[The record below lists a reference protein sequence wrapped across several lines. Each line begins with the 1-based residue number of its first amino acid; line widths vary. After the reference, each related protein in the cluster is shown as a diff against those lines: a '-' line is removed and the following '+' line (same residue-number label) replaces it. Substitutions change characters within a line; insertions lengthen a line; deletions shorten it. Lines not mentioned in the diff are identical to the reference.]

1 MCLAG
6 RTPLVFAVHSE
17 NAAVVKYLLDHGADP
32 DKADD
37 IGLTPLHSAAGIGPL
52 SIHISMFCMCA
63 PHVSFFLFVI
73 YFVAKLCCTWFI

>member
-37 IGLTPLHSAAGIGPL
+37 IGLTPLHSAAGIGPV
-52 SIHISMFCMCA
+52 SIHIYLCFACVHHMF
-63 PHVSFFLFVI
+63 L
-73 YFVAKLCCTWFI
+73 YFCF